1 MVMGLDKRVVAVA
14 DIGGTAILALQGTAT
29 AMAAGL
35 DLYGVLVIA
44 FAASLGGGIIRDVLL
59 GQTPPASFRYIRYAL
74 TVFVAAFVVILIRD
88 GSILSSSLTVRLLGA
103 LGLGLFTVA
112 GTEKA
117 LGFGCRS
124 FAAVMIGTISATGGG
139 MLRDVLLGRVPV
151 VLRADFYA
159 TAALSGA
166 VVIVLMR
173 RAGVSGELAGL
184 AGGLICIALRVAA
197 IMLGWHLPSFT

>member
-1 MVMGLDKRVVAVA
+1 MVMGLDKRVIAMA

-44 FAASLGGGIIRDVLL
+44 FVASLGGGIIRDLLL
-59 GQTPPASFRYIRYAL
+59 GQAPPASFRYVRYGL
-74 TVFVAAFVVILIRD
+74 TVLAAAFIVILARD
-88 GSILSSSLTVRLLGA
+88 GSILSSSLTVRFLDA

-117 LGFGCRS
+117 LEFGCRS
-124 FAAVMIGTISATGGG
+124 FAAVMIGIISATGGG
-139 MLRDVLLGRVPV
+139 MLRDVLLGKVPV

-159 TAALSGA
+159 TAAFGGA

-173 RAGVSGELAGL
+173 RAGVPGELAGL
-184 AGGLICIALRVAA
+184 AGGLICIVLRVAA